1 LISRPEPTPLEH
13 LPDASFLGKL
23 LALPA
28 NVRLDWRVIA
38 RYKQSSLFGL
48 IISNEEKSFKTL
60 TPGDNNPS
68 MYKSMDDL
76 SAQKATGL
84 ELVRLLRVCRIP
96 SFSFTTLSLE
106 NLIFFFHY
114 LEFGEYYLFGELEH
128 V

>member
-1 LISRPEPTPLEH
+1 
-13 LPDASFLGKL
+13 LPGTNTLAYLASSS
-23 LALPA
+23 
-28 NVRLDWRVIA
+28 A
-38 RYKQSSLFGL
+38 RKK
-48 IISNEEKSFKTL
+48 KSFKTL

-96 SFSFTTLSLE
+96 SFSLTTLSSE
-106 NLIFFFHY
+106 NIIFFFHC

-128 V
+128 I